1 MKSNEKI
8 AGKSQTHYTS
18 KKIYIPK
25 RFLSRNYSPNKYKNF
40 LNNYYN
46 TTKEELPINEIKINI
61 DNKRVD
67 KLNKPMISFE
77 INKHKVKLKRTDSNS
92 TTSINTNTDKI
103 KRVTFSTVEIIRIKN
118 FKRYNKL
125 NSYTN
130 EEIKY
135 EKNNNNYL
143 MDNCNVF

>member
-1 MKSNEKI
+1 MKSKETI
-8 AGKSQTHYTS
+8 AGEGEIN
-18 KKIYIPK
+18 KIPKTINVSK

-46 TTKEELPINEIKINI
+46 TKKEELPINEIKINI

-118 FKRYNKL
+118 FKRFNKL

-130 EEIKY
+130 DEIKY

>member
-1 MKSNEKI
+1 
-8 AGKSQTHYTS
+8 
-18 KKIYIPK
+18 
-25 RFLSRNYSPNKYKNF
+25 
-40 LNNYYN
+40 
-46 TTKEELPINEIKINI
+46 
-61 DNKRVD
+61 
-67 KLNKPMISFE
+67 MISFE

-118 FKRYNKL
+118 FKRFNKL

-130 EEIKY
+130 DEIKS

>member
-1 MKSNEKI
+1 
-8 AGKSQTHYTS
+8 
-18 KKIYIPK
+18 
-25 RFLSRNYSPNKYKNF
+25 
-40 LNNYYN
+40 
-46 TTKEELPINEIKINI
+46 
-61 DNKRVD
+61 
-67 KLNKPMISFE
+67 MISFE

-118 FKRYNKL
+118 FKRFNKL

-130 EEIKY
+130 DEIKY

>member
-1 MKSNEKI
+1 
-8 AGKSQTHYTS
+8 
-18 KKIYIPK
+18 
-25 RFLSRNYSPNKYKNF
+25 
-40 LNNYYN
+40 
-46 TTKEELPINEIKINI
+46 
-61 DNKRVD
+61 
-67 KLNKPMISFE
+67 MISFE

-130 EEIKY
+130 DEIKY

>member
-1 MKSNEKI
+1 
-8 AGKSQTHYTS
+8 
-18 KKIYIPK
+18 
-25 RFLSRNYSPNKYKNF
+25 
-40 LNNYYN
+40 
-46 TTKEELPINEIKINI
+46 
-61 DNKRVD
+61 
-67 KLNKPMISFE
+67 MISFE

-118 FKRYNKL
+118 FKRFNKL

-130 EEIKY
+130 AEIKY